1 MLPEIDG
8 TCRWD
13 ACVCTLLTLCP
24 QCNRHHRWV
33 RNAVALCELE
43 GDEEGDQTPVKP
55 CNSEADLV
63 PPLFVFKCI
72 ELEFTLEVASREN
85 DSFN

>member
-1 MLPEIDG
+1 MLYPY
-8 TCRWD
+8 
-13 ACVCTLLTLCP
+13 VM
-24 QCNRHHRWV
+24 
-33 RNAVALCELE
+33 LE

-55 CNSEADLV
+55 CDSEADLI

-85 DSFN
+85 DSIN

>member
-1 MLPEIDG
+1 MLYPY
-8 TCRWD
+8 
-13 ACVCTLLTLCP
+13 VM
-24 QCNRHHRWV
+24 
-33 RNAVALCELE
+33 LE

-55 CNSEADLV
+55 CDSEADLI

-85 DSFN
+85 DSFNWLFLSSQAS